1 MCEGYVRGCVRGSV
15 RVVLGVCVRG
25 VCEGYMC
32 GVCVRGV

>member
-1 MCEGYVRGCVRGSV
+1 MRGSL
-15 RVVLGVCVRG
+15 RGVLGVCVRG